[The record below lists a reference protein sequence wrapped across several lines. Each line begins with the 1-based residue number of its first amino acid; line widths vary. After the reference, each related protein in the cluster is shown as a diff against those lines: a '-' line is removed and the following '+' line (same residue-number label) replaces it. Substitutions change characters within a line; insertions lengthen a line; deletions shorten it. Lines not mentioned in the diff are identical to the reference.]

1 MIKKPEKIRIKCKD
15 KCSRYR
21 EKKNGE
27 MGYCSS
33 CPTLV
38 REKAIEEYDKWLKD
52 IASVEKLVRIII
64 DKELT
69 PTVCEDS
76 GQVEWSIGEATK
88 LATALHE
95 YLLGGGE

>member
-52 IASVEKLVRIII
+52 KCSVSQLEILILKMGTITRQG
-64 DKELT
+64 LT
-69 PTVCEDS
+69 TSVVSVSSKD
-76 GQVEWSIGEATK
+76 
-88 LATALHE
+88 LATALHD
-95 YLLGGGE
+95 YLLEREGK